1 MGAAEPP
8 CAATLS
14 PKVKIKCEE
23 LCSGRSRAG
32 LPFRDRK
39 IAKKKNNNNNN

>member
-23 LCSGRSRAG
+23 LCSGRSRTG

-39 IAKKKNNNNNN
+39 IAKKKKK